1 MKNLSLL
8 FVVGI
13 LFLAGCGKK
22 IDASSEKE
30 MKKSIE
36 SIVKSMTAE
45 EAEQFKKDC
54 IAVIFFNQ
62 KDNAEAYKI
71 LDGKT
76 PQEVNVMANEI
87 REKLRL
93 IEEQR
98 RIEAEKQRAIRE
110 AELKRLAEERRANE
124 IASLKNRIEK
134 LKQIELENIKNQKQ
148 LARIVITGARFAR
161 IKDGFMERP
170 VIAFHI
176 DNKTDKTISKI
187 FCYAVLKSKGRKV
200 AWLKDSF
207 NYSFKGGLNPGE
219 KQKLALAP
227 NMFSDWG
234 KLENRNDYILTIT
247 IKGLEDENEKP
258 LWQIQDNVSEEIEA
272 AQKQLNELE
281 NKKI

>member
-71 LDGKT
+71 LDRKT

-207 NYSFKGGLNPGE
+207 NYSFNGGLNPGE

-247 IKGLEDENEKP
+247 INGLEDENEKP